1 MRIGLGLFI
10 GMVLSGWV
18 ALAFLLEF
26 FNSRR
31 CVRVKKS
38 IELKRRQCEVCTAVY
53 FVSVSSEFWRCP
65 RCDSINKEK

>member
-1 MRIGLGLFI
+1 MRVGLGFFTGI
-10 GMVLSGWV
+10 VLSCWV
-18 ALAFLLEF
+18 SIAFILEY

-31 CVRVKKS
+31 FTGIKKN

-53 FVSVSSEFWRCP
+53 FVSVFSEFWRCP